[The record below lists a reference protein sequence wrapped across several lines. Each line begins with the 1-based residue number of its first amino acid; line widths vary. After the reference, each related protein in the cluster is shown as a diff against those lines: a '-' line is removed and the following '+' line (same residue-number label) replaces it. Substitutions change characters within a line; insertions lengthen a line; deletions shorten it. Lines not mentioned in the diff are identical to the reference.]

1 MPCIARFGT
10 IFVQFKNHEKHPWQ
24 GVTFSKPTTFIV
36 GTHPPPFGGEGG
48 LSLQPNVQKG
58 GGLDRTSSF
67 RGGCWERGAD
77 FFQGGLQFLHKNKL
91 KSGIFNDKKSL

>member
-36 GTHPPPFGGEGG
+36 GLPPLWGGGG

-58 GGLDRTSSF
+58 GGLTGPHLLEGVAGKEGLTFF
-67 RGGCWERGAD
+67 RGGCNFD
-77 FFQGGLQFLHKNKL
+77 IKIN
-91 KSGIFNDKKSL
+91 